1 MASDIDWDLQERGL
15 AVIDAAAS
23 TFGQERFASGQV
35 HQVPRPTIHLY
46 AVDPT
51 QEEITALD
59 QAAKKAGY
67 ACTVTSV
74 RYSYAELV
82 ALYDQLAG
90 SDLPGD
96 ACISYGVDAEAN
108 ALRFTLTRLDMD
120 VVAYIL
126 ERVPADAVRITVE
139 PRAGRAVAL

>member
-46 AVDPT
+46 AVDPA
-51 QEEITALD
+51 QEEITTLD
-59 QAAKKAGY
+59 QAAKNAGY

-108 ALRFTLTRLDMD
+108 ALRFTLTRLDID

>member
-1 MASDIDWDLQERGL
+1 MVEDIDWELQERGL
-15 AVIDAAAS
+15 AVLDAAAS
-23 TFGQERFASGQV
+23 AFGEKRFASGQIQ
-35 HQVPRPTIHLY
+35 QVPRPMLHLY

-51 QEEITALD
+51 QAEITALD
-59 QAAKKAGY
+59 QPAAKAGY
-67 ACTVTSV
+67 GLTVTTV

-90 SDLPGD
+90 SDVPGD

-126 ERVPADAVRITVE
+126 ERVPAEAVRITVE

>member
-67 ACTVTSV
+67 ACAVTSV

-82 ALYDQLAG
+82 ALYDQLAA

-96 ACISYGVDAEAN
+96 ACILYGVDAEAN

>member
-15 AVIDAAAS
+15 AIIDAAAS

-96 ACISYGVDAEAN
+96 ACILYGVDAEAN
-108 ALRFTLTRLDMD
+108 ALRFTLTSLDMD

>member
-23 TFGQERFASGQV
+23 TFGQERFASGQI
-35 HQVPRPTIHLY
+35 HQAPGPTIHLY
-46 AVDPT
+46 G
-51 QEEITALD
+51 L
-59 QAAKKAGY
+59 
-67 ACTVTSV
+67 TVTSV
-74 RYSYAELV
+74 RYGYVELV

-96 ACISYGVDAEAN
+96 ACISYGFDAQAN

-126 ERVPADAVRITVE
+126 ERVPAEAVRITVE
-139 PRAGRAVAL
+139 PRAGRAFAL